1 MDDKELHLDQHS
13 FDGMLDEGYICTMSW
28 DVEYTNEFGDWWG
41 TLSEAEQES
50 LAASVQ
56 LLEERG
62 PNLGFPH
69 SSGINGSRHSHMREL
84 RTQHEGRPYRTLYA
98 FDPRRSAILLIGGDK
113 TGDESWN
120 DVHVPVADRLYEEHL
135 EQLRKEGLING

>member
-1 MDDKELHLDQHS
+1 MN
-13 FDGMLDEGYICTMSW
+13 W
-28 DVEYTNEFGDWWG
+28 DIEYTDEFGDWWNA
-41 TLSEAEQES
+41 LSEVEQES
-50 LAASVQ
+50 LAASVN
-56 LLEERG
+56 LLEHRG

-69 SSGINGSRHSHMREL
+69 SSGVKGSRHNHLREL

-113 TGDESWN
+113 TGDERWY
-120 DVHVPVADRLYEEHL
+120 DVYVPVADRLYDEHL

>member
-1 MDDKELHLDQHS
+1 MDDKELHIDQHS

-50 LAASVQ
+50 LAASVR

-113 TGDESWN
+113 TGDERWY